1 MFKQIVDKAK
11 TEGVDTIYLYN
22 WTEPLIHPKVGEFI
36 EIINAA
42 GMGMGMGMGMG
53 SGISTNLNLA
63 KNMEKALMAEPS
75 YFRISLSCFLPG
87 DLRKGACRRR

>member
-1 MFKQIVDKAK
+1 MQLDMFKQIVDKAK

-22 WTEPLIHPKVGEFI
+22 WTEPLIHPKIGEFI
-36 EIINAA
+36 DIINAA
-42 GMGMGMGMGMG
+42 GMG

-75 YFRISLSCFLPG
+75 YFRIRSWFFT
-87 DLRKGACRRR
+87 RRPTKRAMSAAISKL

>member
-1 MFKQIVDKAK
+1 MQLDMFKQIVDKAK

-22 WTEPLIHPKVGEFI
+22 WTEPLIHPKIGEFI

-42 GMGMGMGMGMG
+42 GMG

-75 YFRISLSCFLPG
+75 YFRISLSGFT
-87 DLRKGACRRR
+87 RRPTKRAMSAAISKL